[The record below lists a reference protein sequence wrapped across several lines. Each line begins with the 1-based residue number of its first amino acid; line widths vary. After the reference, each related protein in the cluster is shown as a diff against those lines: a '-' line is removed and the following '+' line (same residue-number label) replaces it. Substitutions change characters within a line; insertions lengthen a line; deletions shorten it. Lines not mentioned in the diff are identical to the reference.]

1 MTIEELYKMAIRKFG
16 AEAQE
21 RQAVEE
27 CAELITAIS
36 HKQRD
41 REHNIEEEIAD
52 VEIMLEQLKIINN
65 CHDKVKSIKSFKI
78 KRLYNRVFNV
88 RSDTEWV
95 KQLTYGTMTT
105 TGGSIV
111 WFGVYTGKHE
121 WSNNNG

>member
-27 CAELITAIS
+27 CAELIIAIS
-36 HKQRD
+36 HKQRG

-78 KRLYNRVFNV
+78 KRLYKRIFNI
-88 RSDTEWV
+88 RSDTE
-95 KQLTYGTMTT
+95 
-105 TGGSIV
+105 
-111 WFGVYTGKHE
+111 
-121 WSNNNG
+121 

>member
-1 MTIEELYKMAIRKFG
+1 MTTEELYRTAIRRYG

-52 VEIMLEQLKIINN
+52 VEIMLEQLKIIH
-65 CHDKVKSIKSFKI
+65 CCKDKVASIKSLKL
-78 KRLYNRVFNV
+78 KRLYERVFNIKL
-88 RSDTEWV
+88 R
-95 KQLTYGTMTT
+95 
-105 TGGSIV
+105 
-111 WFGVYTGKHE
+111 
-121 WSNNNG
+121 